1 MYHKTLFLAI
11 SLMTSLSLF
20 AVDAHG
26 SHADL
31 GDSSTPTWL
40 LVVLAIIVTVF
51 GIPFAVASLNSRDKD
66 DKKFGCFCIVGIIV
80 AIIFVLKG
88 CSG

>member
-1 MYHKTLFLAI
+1 
-11 SLMTSLSLF
+11 MTSLSLF

-66 DKKFGCFCIVGIIV
+66 DKKSGCFYIVGIIPSQRL
-80 AIIFVLKG
+80 FKLTTWLSTQNKYTE
-88 CSG
+88 

>member
-1 MYHKTLFLAI
+1 
-11 SLMTSLSLF
+11 MTSLSLF
-20 AVDAHG
+20 TVNAQVNAHG

-66 DKKFGCFCIVGIIV
+66 NKKFGCFCIVGIIV
-80 AIIFVLKG
+80 AIIFLLKG
-88 CSG
+88 CSS